1 MEAQIEDLS
10 ESIEINQ
17 ENNKYL
23 LLIKINKEIMTLT
36 ISNLKEINYFSYSRK
51 FSLKEIKEINKVF
64 MGLNSFKEFS
74 EFLKGLIEIKKLL
87 INKKEDNLYINF
99 EVEYLLKK
107 ENIDIILY
115 PEKINYESVIK
126 ELCKE
131 INLIKEKI
139 KNNNNDNIIKDLKNE
154 NGKLKNDIE
163 NLKNENLK
171 LKEEIKK
178 IKNILEPI
186 YKKFQKKNSV
196 IMEENEFDFIRKEIE
211 TKINKIKKIKKLYQA
226 TIDGEE
232 PINFHSKCDN
242 IPYTLIIFKSEGN
255 RRFGGFITQTWD
267 SSSGFKNDEKA
278 FLFSLDKKKIY
289 KIKRYDRAIWCDKSF
304 GPVFGRNSGGVF
316 GNSHDICIY
325 FHPLTKNHAHTYEFF
340 PNSAYE
346 FYGDKEALSECGSLQ
361 IIF

>member
-131 INLIKEKI
+131 INVQR
-139 KNNNNDNIIKDLKNE
+139 KN
-154 NGKLKNDIE
+154 
-163 NLKNENLK
+163 
-171 LKEEIKK
+171 KK
-178 IKNILEPI
+178 
-186 YKKFQKKNSV
+186 
-196 IMEENEFDFIRKEIE
+196 
-211 TKINKIKKIKKLYQA
+211 
-226 TIDGEE
+226 
-232 PINFHSKCDN
+232 
-242 IPYTLIIFKSEGN
+242 
-255 RRFGGFITQTWD
+255 
-267 SSSGFKNDEKA
+267 
-278 FLFSLDKKKIY
+278 
-289 KIKRYDRAIWCDKSF
+289 
-304 GPVFGRNSGGVF
+304 
-316 GNSHDICIY
+316 
-325 FHPLTKNHAHTYEFF
+325 
-340 PNSAYE
+340 
-346 FYGDKEALSECGSLQ
+346 
-361 IIF
+361 